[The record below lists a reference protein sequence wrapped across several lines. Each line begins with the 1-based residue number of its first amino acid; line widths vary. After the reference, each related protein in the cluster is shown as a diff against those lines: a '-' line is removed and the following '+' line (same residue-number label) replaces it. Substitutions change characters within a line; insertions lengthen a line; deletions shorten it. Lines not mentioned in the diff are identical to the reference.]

1 MQFSYFDLNLG
12 KYKTISA
19 TEVMVTVLDGPTL
32 TDATAS
38 NEENSKDKISSEQF
52 KSIKLKVAVAKDDF
66 LGSKLF
72 YGLLFL
78 PFLLLPVIVLLKK
91 RKRRVTEM

>member
-38 NEENSKDKISSEQF
+38 NEESKDKISSKEQF
-52 KSIKLKVAVAKDDF
+52 KSIKLKTNLVAVAKDDF

-72 YGLLFL
+72 YGFVSSFFYCCLSLYCL
-78 PFLLLPVIVLLKK
+78 RREKK
-91 RKRRVTEM
+91 E